1 MIRKSIQMKAISQ
14 EVILKKKKY
23 LSKAVVQLKS
33 EFVGIDGII
42 DELADII
49 LPWWLFPENQL
60 RPLIVNLWGMTGS
73 GKTALIQRL
82 SEILNYQKQLLRF
95 DMGEFG
101 ASSSFLKYT
110 LTRQLIQFSE
120 QSPIIVLD
128 EFQFAKTK
136 DEQGKEVNNTS
147 LRIIWDLLDSGQ
159 LTYEPDGNAYY
170 LIKAKKAIKLLEAAY
185 LNGIE
190 VKKGVIQGENTEL
203 SDILTAFNFGYND
216 SSVDRSDDKVPY
228 QKNEILI
235 SDVFCTGIYEMNN
248 AKFTDFREIAEHI
261 KSLPNLKAIIDFIQS
276 NLDDEYAFKTMD
288 LSKSLIF
295 VVGNLDEAFS
305 MSNNI
310 NPDIDADEFRR
321 FTLKINISDIKT
333 ALQRRFRNEQ
343 IARLGNNHMIYHAFS
358 HKNFQKLI
366 KLHLSQIAKIAKE
379 KFDLKL
385 KFSSNVEDMLYSEG
399 VFPTQGVRPI
409 ISTIRNLIESNIT
422 KIILHISE
430 NNLQNIDTIV
440 WDFEDDNF
448 VISFIS
454 QEKIIDKKS
463 FLVLQKI
470 NSLRKSAK
478 NDLQAIVAVHES
490 GHMIA
495 SIFLAKVL
503 PEYVITKTV
512 DSESNGFAY
521 IILPEEIIT
530 LRLLKDQIRIGLGGY
545 LAEKLIFGSEN
556 NTTGVSSD
564 LVKLTL
570 IAHQIVR
577 DFGMTGS
584 PYKMNIHQ
592 YGGSPYQFT
601 FDENSEKLAL
611 SIIENAIIDVEK
623 CLLEHKT
630 LLLNFAK
637 FLSNNSRINKD
648 EILKMTNDYFEKTKK
663 EPIQFLDISSY
674 YDFKKKL
681 DLMN

>member
-1 MIRKSIQMKAISQ
+1 MTSITQDILIS
-14 EVILKKKKY
+14 KKNA
-23 LSKAVVQLKS
+23 LSDAVFQLKN
-33 EFVGIDGII
+33 EFVGLDGII
-42 DELADII
+42 DELSDII
-49 LPWWLFPENQL
+49 LPWWLFPDNQL
-60 RPLIVNLWGMTGS
+60 RPLIINLWGMTGS
-73 GKTALIQRL
+73 GKTALIKRL
-82 SEILNYQKQLLRF
+82 SELLNYQKQLLRF

-101 ASSSFLKYT
+101 NSSSFLKYT
-110 LTRQLIQFSE
+110 LTQQLIQFSD

-159 LTYEPDGNAYY
+159 LTYEPSGNSYY
-170 LIKAKKAIKLLEAAY
+170 LNRTKKAIKILEAADKNGVKVI
-185 LNGIE
+185 NGI
-190 VKKGVIQGENTEL
+190 IQDFEKNDLYETL
-203 SDILTAFNFGYND
+203 ISFNYGYMD
-216 SSVDRSDDKVPY
+216 SSVDRSEDKIPF

-235 SDVFCTGIYEMNN
+235 SDIFCNGIFEMNN
-248 AKFTDFREIAEHI
+248 NTFTDFREIANHI
-261 KSLPNLKAIIDFIQS
+261 KSLPNLQEIIDFIKS
-276 NLDDEYAFKTMD
+276 NLEDEYAFKTMD

-333 ALQRRFRNEQ
+333 ALQTRFRNEQ
-343 IARLGNNHMIYHAFS
+343 IARLGNNHLIYHAFS
-358 HKNFQKLI
+358 HENFQKLI
-366 KLHLSQIAKIAKE
+366 KLHLNQIADISE
-379 KFDLKL
+379 KKFRLKL
-385 KFSSNVEDMLYSEG
+385 LFTRQVEDMLYSEG

-430 NNLQNIDTIV
+430 NNLLEIDTIL
-440 WDFEDDNF
+440 WDFVEDQF
-448 VISFIS
+448 HIGFLSQSKTVATKSFI
-454 QEKIIDKKS
+454 
-463 FLVLQKI
+463 VLQKI
-470 NSLRKSAK
+470 NSLRKSTQ

-495 SIFLAKVL
+495 SMFLAKII

-530 LRLLKDQIRIGLGGY
+530 LRLLQDQIKIGLGGY
-545 LAEKLIFGSEN
+545 LAEKLIFGQEN

-564 LVKLTL
+564 LLKLTQ
-570 IAHQIVR
+570 IAHQIIR
-577 DFGMTGS
+577 DFGMSGN
-584 PYKMNIHQ
+584 PVKMNLHQ

-601 FDENSEKLAL
+601 FDENHEKSAQK
-611 SIIENAIIDVEK
+611 IIDICVAEVEA
-623 CLLEHKT
+623 CLLQHKT
-630 LLLNFAK
+630 LLLDFAK
-637 FLSNNSRINKD
+637 YLSNNSRLNKD
-648 EILKMTNDYFEKTKK
+648 EIIVMTNNYFQKTNIK
-663 EPIQFLDISSY
+663 PVQFLEKETY
-674 YDFKKKL
+674 YNFKNILNK
-681 DLMN
+681 MA

>member
-1 MIRKSIQMKAISQ
+1 MKTVNQ
-14 EVILKKKKY
+14 ELILKKKST
-23 LSKAVVQLKS
+23 LAKAVTHLKK
-33 EFVGIDGII
+33 EFVGLDSII
-42 DELADII
+42 DELSDTV

-60 RPLIVNLWGMTGS
+60 RPLIINLWGMTGS
-73 GKTALIQRL
+73 GKTALIKRL
-82 SEILNYQKQLLRF
+82 SELLNYHKQLLRF

-101 ASSSFLKYT
+101 TSSSFLKYT

-159 LTYEPDGNAYY
+159 LSYEPDGGGYY
-170 LIKAKKAIKLLEAAY
+170 LNKAKKAIKILEGAF
-185 LNGIE
+185 LSGVE
-190 VKKGVIQGENTEL
+190 VKKGVIQGDNNEL
-203 SDILTAFNFGYND
+203 SDIITAFNFGYTD
-216 SSVDRSDDKVPY
+216 SSVDRSDDKVPF

-248 AKFTDFREIAEHI
+248 NRFTDWREIAEEI
-261 KSLPNLKAIIDFIQS
+261 KSCVNLKAIIQYIADI
-276 NLDDEYAFKTMD
+276 LEDEYAFKTMD

-343 IARLGNNHMIYHAFS
+343 IARLGNNHLIYHAFS
-358 HKNFQKLI
+358 HKNFEKLI
-366 KLHLSQIAKIAKE
+366 SMNLNQIAKIAQD

-385 KFSSNVEDMLYSEG
+385 NFTKAVKDLLYSEG

-422 KIILHISE
+422 KIVLHISE
-430 NNLQNIDTIV
+430 AKLENIDSVV
-440 WDFEDDNF
+440 WDFDDDNF
-448 VISFIS
+448 VINFVSN
-454 QEKIIDKKS
+454 EKIVDSKS
-463 FLVLQKI
+463 FVVVQKI

-490 GHMIA
+490 GHTLAAM
-495 SIFLAKVL
+495 FLAKVL

-530 LRLLKDQIRIGLGGY
+530 YRVLKDQIKIGLGGY
-545 LAEKLIFGSEN
+545 LAEQFIFGSEN
-556 NTTGVSSD
+556 NTSGVSGD
-564 LVKLTL
+564 LEKLTA
-570 IAHQIVR
+570 ISHQIIR
-577 DFGMTGS
+577 DYGMGGI
-584 PYKMNIHQ
+584 PLKMNIHE
-592 YGGSPYQFT
+592 YGGNSYQYT
-601 FDENSEKLAL
+601 FEEKFEKQAQQ
-611 SIIENAIIDVEK
+611 IIENCIVEVNN
-623 CLLEHKT
+623 CLAEHRT
-630 LLLNFAK
+630 FLLI
-637 FLSNNSRINKD
+637 LSKYLSENSRINKD
-648 EILKMTNDYFEKTKK
+648 EIEKMANDYFKKNNIKPTKFVDK
-663 EPIQFLDISSY
+663 DTY
-674 YDFKKKL
+674 YDFKSKL
-681 DLMN
+681 DAMN

>member
-1 MIRKSIQMKAISQ
+1 MNVVNQEISI
-14 EVILKKKKY
+14 KKK
-23 LSKAVVQLKS
+23 LALAKAVVQLKS

-42 DELADII
+42 EELSDTI

-60 RPLIVNLWGMTGS
+60 RPLIINLWGMTGS
-73 GKTALIQRL
+73 GKTALIKRL
-82 SEILNYQKQLLRF
+82 SELLHYEKQLLRF

-101 ASSSFLKYT
+101 TSSSFLKYT
-110 LTRQLIQFSE
+110 LTQQLIQFSE

-159 LTYEPDGNAYY
+159 LNYEPSGNSYY
-170 LIKAKKAIKLLEAAY
+170 LTRAKKAIKILEAGQRSGIQVK
-185 LNGIE
+185 NGI
-190 VKKGVIQGENTEL
+190 IQGESIEFAE
-203 SDILTAFNFGYND
+203 ILAAFNFGYQD
-216 SSVDRSDDKVPY
+216 SSVDRSDDKVPF
-228 QKNEILI
+228 QKNEIFI
-235 SDVFCTGIYEMNN
+235 SDTFCNGIFEMNN

-261 KSLPNLKAIIDFIQS
+261 KTLPNLQAIIDYIKT
-276 NLDDEYAFKTMD
+276 NLEDEYAFKTMD
-288 LSKSLIF
+288 LSRSLIF

-358 HKNFQKLI
+358 HKNFEKLI

-379 KFDLKL
+379 KFSLKL
-385 KFSSNVEDMLYSEG
+385 KFTASVCDLLYSEG

-430 NNLQNIDTIV
+430 NNLQNIDTIL
-440 WDFEDDNF
+440 WDFDEDNF
-448 VISFIS
+448 VINFIS
-454 QEKIIDKKS
+454 NEKVIDKKS
-463 FLVLQKI
+463 FVVLQKI

-490 GHMIA
+490 GHTIA
-495 SIFLAKVL
+495 AMFLAKII

-521 IILPEEIIT
+521 ILLPEEIIT
-530 LRLLKDQIRIGLGGY
+530 LRLLKDQIKIGLGGY
-545 LAEKLIFGSEN
+545 LAEKLIFGAEN
-556 NTTGVSSD
+556 NTTGVRGD
-564 LVKLTL
+564 LEKLTMN
-570 IAHQIVR
+570 AHQIIR
-577 DFGMTGS
+577 DFGMGAK

-592 YGGSPYQFT
+592 YGGNAYQFT
-601 FDENSEKLAL
+601 FNENLEKQAQL
-611 SIIENAIIDVEK
+611 IIEECIVEVDN
-623 CLLEHKT
+623 CLNEHKPF
-630 LLLNFAK
+630 LLMLSK
-637 FLSNNSRINKD
+637 YLSNNSRINKD
-648 EILKMTNDYFEKTKK
+648 QMEKMAQDYFKK
-663 EPIQFLDISSY
+663 NKIKPIQFVDITTY
-674 YDFKKKL
+674 YDFKSKL